1 MEDLRNRIDEINKE
15 KQSLEI
21 EVLNRLQY
29 NPSDADVINFA
40 YWELELSI
48 RELSWFTDLTNTN
61 IQNMIKSKI
70 VNTKCMMCGA
80 DLTLEMKMTDYKEY
94 QKEISGL
101 YPKAKPW
108 EYIRLCESCRE
119 KQRKFW

>member
-15 KQSLEI
+15 KQSLEV
-21 EVLNRLQY
+21 EVINRLQY
-29 NPSDADVINFA
+29 EPDNSDLINFA
-40 YWELELSI
+40 YWDLEFST
-48 RELSWFTDLTNTN
+48 RELSWFTNLTTTV
-61 IQNMIKSKI
+61 IQNMIKPKI
-70 VNTKCMMCGA
+70 IDTECMMCDA
-80 DLTLEMKMTDYKEY
+80 DLTLEMKMTDYREY

>member
-1 MEDLRNRIDEINKE
+1 MEDLKNTIDEINRE
-15 KQSLEI
+15 KQSLEAEAI
-21 EVLNRLQY
+21 SRLQY
-29 NPSDADVINFA
+29 EPNDSDLINFA
-40 YWELELSI
+40 YWDLEFST
-48 RELSWFTDLTNTN
+48 RELSWFTSLTTTA
-61 IQNMIKSKI
+61 IQNMIRPKI
-70 VNTKCMMCGA
+70 IDTKCMMCDA

-108 EYIRLCESCRE
+108 EYIRLCELCRE